1 MECFAKSKYQPG
13 GDLLRLFAEN
23 TPPKTLDTIIV
34 SAKSPNYR
42 YVDVITI
49 LQFYRYQRIAFYQ

>member
-1 MECFAKSKYQPG
+1 MDSSSN

-23 TPPKTLDTIIV
+23 TLPKTLDTIIV

-42 YVDVITI
+42 YVDGITAVYDFQ
-49 LQFYRYQRIAFYQ
+49 LC